1 MKEDSTQPVPGID
14 TAISSRI
21 RLARNIEGYPF
32 TTKMTDAQGAQI
44 LEKVRGAVFSGTG
57 ARKKG
62 MEYIELH
69 SLKPLDRQFLVERH
83 LISPEFVETDTN
95 KAVIL
100 RKDEKISI
108 MINEED
114 HLRIQCIFPGMQL
127 KEAWDLCSKL
137 DTRLEEK
144 LDFAFDKNTG
154 YLTCCPTNTGTGMRA
169 SVMLHLP
176 ALAMTG
182 YIKGILENCSKI
194 GVAVRGAYGENS
206 EATGNL
212 FQISNQVTLGQNEDE
227 IISGISNIT
236 SQISEQERI
245 LRLELYKQNP
255 LRFEDRIFRSLGL
268 LKNARII
275 STEESLKL
283 LSDVRLGVIM
293 DLIKGI
299 EVGKIN
305 EMMLMVH
312 PAYLQKLSGGEL
324 KPDARDQRRAELM
337 RTHLQDSIQ

>member
-1 MKEDSTQPVPGID
+1 MKEDSVHSVSGID
-14 TAISSRI
+14 TAISSRV

-32 TTKMTDAQGAQI
+32 TTRMTDAQGAEI
-44 LEKVRGAVFSGTG
+44 LARVKDAVFSGAD
-57 ARKKG
+57 ARKHG

-69 SLKPLDRQFLVERH
+69 SLKPLDKQFLVERH
-83 LISPEFVETDTN
+83 MISPEFAQMDKN
-95 KAVIL
+95 RAVIL
-100 RKDEKISI
+100 RKDERVSI

-114 HLRIQCIFPGMQL
+114 HIRLQCIFPGMQI
-127 KEAWDLCSKL
+127 KNAWKLCSKL
-137 DTRLEEK
+137 DTQLDEN

-206 EATGNL
+206 ETTGNM
-212 FQISNQVTLGQNEDE
+212 FQVSNQVTLGQNEDE

-255 LRFEDRIFRSLGL
+255 LKFEDRIYRSLGL
-268 LKNARII
+268 LMNARII

-293 DLIKGI
+293 ELIKGI
-299 EVGKIN
+299 EQEKVN

-312 PAYLQKLSGGEL
+312 PAYLQKLSGDEL
-324 KPDARDQRRAELM
+324 KPGERDQRRADLM
-337 RTHLQDSIQ
+337 RTHLNDIIQ